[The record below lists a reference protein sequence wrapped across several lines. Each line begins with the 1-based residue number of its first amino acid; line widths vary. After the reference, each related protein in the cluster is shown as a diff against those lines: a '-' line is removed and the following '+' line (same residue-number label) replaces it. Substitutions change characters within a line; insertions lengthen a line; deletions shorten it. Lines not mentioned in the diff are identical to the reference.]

1 MSLNRA
7 LIGFAMSLLLTA
19 CATQS
24 PRHDAWMGRAEDA
37 PKLPSVWSFEGRIAI
52 SNGSD
57 SGSGRIRWQQQG
69 EAFTIGLR
77 APISGQSWELV
88 GRPSCARIEGL
99 RPEAVEGRSARE
111 LLTRELGWSLPDGT
125 LHAWLFGQGFGA
137 QAQMRRDEAGQLSE
151 VRDQGWVIVY
161 KNWRLQNGFMVPG
174 KIDARRPP
182 HKLRLAIQQWDVSS
196 DANAH

>member
-1 MSLNRA
+1 M
-7 LIGFAMSLLLTA
+7 
-19 CATQS
+19 
-24 PRHDAWMGRAEDA
+24 
-37 PKLPSVWSFEGRIAI
+37 

-57 SGSGRIRWQQQG
+57 SGSGRIRWRQQD

-88 GRPSCARIEGL
+88 GRPSYARIEGL
-99 RPEAVEGRSARE
+99 RPEPVEGRSARE
-111 LLTRELGWSLPDGT
+111 LLTHELGWSLPDGT

-137 QAQMRRDEAGQLSE
+137 QAQIRRDEAGQLSE